1 MSCSCHTDHK
11 HEVDMQGEH
20 TLEHEHKHECCS
32 HEHQHDHAHEHQHG
46 HECCSH
52 EHHHDHSHAHGHQH
66 AHNHRTHDHQY
77 SHHHNHEESC
87 ACGCGHSHSHGEEE
101 ENKIPRI
108 IASAILL
115 VAAFVFTKLIDLS
128 PALQLLTYLPAYLV
142 AGYDA
147 LREAGES
154 IIERQPFNETLLM
167 AIATVGALLIG
178 FIPGG
183 APEFAEAVF
192 VMLFFQVGE
201 AFEDAAQ
208 DKSRD
213 AVSALVDIRPDVANL
228 LVAEEVHTVSPTQ
241 VHPGDVIV
249 VRPGER
255 VPLDGVVTEGTSNLD
270 TVALTGESVPRNVV
284 VGDSVLSGCV
294 NLNGVLQVRVT
305 KEFGEST
312 ASRILDLVEN
322 ASRGKSTSE
331 RFITRFARVYT
342 PLVVGAALLVAVVP
356 PLLSGDFVAHFAT
369 WLLRALTFL
378 IVSCPCALVVSVPLS
393 FFGGIGAASKKGV
406 LIKGS
411 NYLEALSHA
420 DTIVF
425 DKTGTLTQGIFKVR
439 VVHPENISPD
449 ELLHLAAHVERHSTH
464 PIAAALR
471 EAYPNEQDSC
481 SISNIQEHSGEGII
495 AQVND
500 KSVAV
505 GNHKLMESLGAHWHE
520 CSFSGTTI
528 HVAINGVYA
537 GHIVISDEAKPEAA
551 QDLAALRKLGIR
563 KTVMLSGDHTEVA
576 AVVAKNLGLDEFH
589 ANLLPDQKVDQ
600 VEELLHHK
608 PADKTLVFVGD
619 GINDAPVLARAD
631 VGIAMGAMGS
641 DAAIE
646 AADIVLM
653 DDSLHS
659 IADAIMLSRRT
670 VQIARQNI
678 VFAIG
683 VKLLILVLAA
693 FGLAL
698 IWLAVFGDVGV
709 MVLCVLNASR
719 ALQA

>member
-1 MSCSCHTDHK
+1 MSCSCHTDHHNHNANTQVQHT
-11 HEVDMQGEH
+11 HEGGRHQACCNH
-20 TLEHEHKHECCS
+20 T
-32 HEHQHDHAHEHQHG
+32 
-46 HECCSH
+46 
-52 EHHHDHSHAHGHQH
+52 HHHDHE
-66 AHNHRTHDHQY
+66 D
-77 SHHHNHEESC
+77 
-87 ACGCGHSHSHGEEE
+87 ACGCGCGCGHTHAHGTEEGS
-101 ENKIPRI
+101 NVPCIL
-108 IASAILL
+108 ASALL
-115 VAAFVFTKLIDLS
+115 LAAAYVLTKLVEL
-128 PALQLLTYLPAYLV
+128 PLVVQLLAYLPAYLV
-142 AGYDA
+142 AGYDV

-154 IIERQPFNETLLM
+154 IIERKPFNESLLM
-167 AIATVGALLIG
+167 AIATLGAMCIG

-208 DKSRD
+208 GKSRD

-228 LVAEEVHTVSPTQ
+228 LVDGEVHEVSPAQ
-241 VHPGDVIV
+241 VHPGDILV

-255 VPLDGVVTEGTSNLD
+255 VALDGVVVDGTSNLD
-270 TVALTGESVPRNVV
+270 TVALTGESVPRSVV
-284 VGDSVLSGCV
+284 AGDSVLSGCV
-294 NLNGVLQVRVT
+294 NLNGVLQIRVT

-322 ASRGKSTSE
+322 ASKGKSTSE

-342 PLVVGAALLVAVVP
+342 PIVVAAALVVAVVP
-356 PLLSGDFVAHFAT
+356 PALSGDFGANFAP

-411 NYLEALSHA
+411 NYLEALAHA
-420 DTIVF
+420 GTIVF
-425 DKTGTLTQGIFKVR
+425 DKTGTLTRGVFKVR

-471 EAYPNEQDSC
+471 EAYPNEQDAC
-481 SISNIQEHSGEGII
+481 IISHTQERAGEGII
-495 AQVND
+495 AQVNE
-500 KSVAV
+500 KTVAV
-505 GNHKLMESLGAHWHE
+505 GNSKLMDNVGAHWHE
-520 CSFSGTTI
+520 CSLDGTTI
-528 HVAINGVYA
+528 HVAIDGIYA
-537 GHIVISDEAKPEAA
+537 GHLVISDEVKPHAA
-551 QDLAALRKLGIR
+551 QDIASLRKLGVH
-563 KTVMLSGDHTEVA
+563 KTVMLSGDREEVA
-576 AVVAKNLGLDEFH
+576 AAVAQDLGLDEYR
-589 ANLLPDQKVDQ
+589 ANLLPDQKVAK
-600 VEELLHHK
+600 VEEFLTAI
-608 PADKTLVFVGD
+608 PAEKTLVFVGD

-653 DDSLHS
+653 DDSLSS
-659 IADAIMLSRRT
+659 IADAITLSRRT
-670 VQIARQNI
+670 VSIARQNI
-678 VFAIG
+678 VFAVG
-683 VKLLILVLAA
+683 VKLLILALAA
-693 FGLAL
+693 LGLAP

-719 ALQA
+719 TLQVK